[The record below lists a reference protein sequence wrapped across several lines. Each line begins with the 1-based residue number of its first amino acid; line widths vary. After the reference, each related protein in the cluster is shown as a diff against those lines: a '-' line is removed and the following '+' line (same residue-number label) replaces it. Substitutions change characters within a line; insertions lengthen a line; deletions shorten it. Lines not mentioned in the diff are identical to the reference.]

1 MSRLLFTSD
10 LHLGHKNICK
20 YRTQFSS
27 PEEHDN
33 TLYENLSTNV
43 RKGDTLYL
51 LGDIAFTFEWLEKIK
66 QINCRHKLL
75 VCGNHDTERGIKMK
89 HLVDV
94 YDDVVALTSKRNY
107 WISHCPIHP
116 QEMRGKLGCVHG
128 HLHSKKVKMKDPMGY
143 DTPISGSLVSDH
155 RYLNVCVEHT
165 NYKPITF
172 EQLIEG
178 QQR

>member
-10 LHLGHKNICK
+10 LHLGHRNICK

-33 TLYENLSTNV
+33 TLYENLATSV
-43 RKGDTLYL
+43 HKRDTLYL

-116 QEMRGKLGCVHG
+116 QEMRGRLGNITG
-128 HLHSKKVKMKDPMGY
+128 HLHSKKVMVDYLVPDPY
-143 DTPISGSLVSDH
+143 VEDWN
-155 RYLNVCVEHT
+155 YLNACVEHT
-165 NYKPITF
+165 DYKPITF
-172 EQLIEG
+172 EQLIEE
-178 QQR
+178 QQG